1 VASGDNTPD
10 LHVTGYSGTIH
21 DAAGNDLAPVSGDLA
36 LQIDGVTPPAPTLA
50 LAHDTGIS
58 STDHITS
65 NPSINYSAPA
75 AGDTLLYKVD
85 RGSFSATVP
94 VFATNHSADGLHTV
108 SVEQQD
114 AAGNISAATSL
125 SFTLDTTAPILT
137 GITASPGSGSVF
149 AGTTE
154 TFTLAF
160 NEAVNVTGGK
170 PTLTLN
176 DGATAVYDAA
186 ATAALHNP
194 TKLAFDYLVS
204 ANDPRTPALAVTGF
218 VANGATVADHAGNQ
232 ANLSHVAATFSAL
245 MVNESTVPAYTVG
258 GLTRPALELDS
269 TGHIILDP
277 AAAAAAAAYGI
288 KFLYAGLPES
298 TPYPPVADTHPTD
311 FHLFV

>member
-1 VASGDNTPD
+1 
-10 LHVTGYSGTIH
+10 
-21 DAAGNDLAPVSGDLA
+21 
-36 LQIDGVTPPAPTLA
+36 
-50 LAHDTGIS
+50 
-58 STDHITS
+58 
-65 NPSINYSAPA
+65 
-75 AGDTLLYKVD
+75 
-85 RGSFSATVP
+85 
-94 VFATNHSADGLHTV
+94 
-108 SVEQQD
+108 
-114 AAGNISAATSL
+114 
-125 SFTLDTTAPILT
+125 
-137 GITASPGSGSVF
+137 
-149 AGTTE
+149 
-154 TFTLAF
+154 LAF

-232 ANLSHVAATFSAL
+232 ANLSHVAAAFSAL